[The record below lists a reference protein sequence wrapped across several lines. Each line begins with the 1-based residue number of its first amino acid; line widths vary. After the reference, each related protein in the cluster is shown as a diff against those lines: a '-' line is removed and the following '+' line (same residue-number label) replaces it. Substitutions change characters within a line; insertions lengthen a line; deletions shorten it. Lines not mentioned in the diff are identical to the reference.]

1 MNYENLG
8 VLTFYFAGHR
18 VLLCTHAGLELRDIS
33 EIFLSSPNAE
43 SEPVLKSYGSK
54 SSEQVVLCLLFVV
67 ISDFVYVYM
76 YHGVCVEVRGKF
88 VGVTS
93 LCLRSLGIK
102 LRSSGLRGSS
112 AFTS

>member
-1 MNYENLG
+1 MYYENLG

-54 SSEQVVLCLLFVV
+54 LLSKLYCVYYLLLLVIVCMCTCIMEFVWRSEESLWGSRLSVYAVLEL
-67 ISDFVYVYM
+67 
-76 YHGVCVEVRGKF
+76 
-88 VGVTS
+88 
-93 LCLRSLGIK
+93 
-102 LRSSGLRGSS
+102 SSGHQ
-112 AFTS
+112 A

>member
-33 EIFLSSPNAE
+33 EIFPSSPNAE

-67 ISDFVYVYM
+67 ISDC
-76 YHGVCVEVRGKF
+76 VCVHVSW
-88 VGVTS
+88 S
-93 LCLRSLGIK
+93 LCGGQRKVCGGHVSL
-102 LRSSGLRGSS
+102 STQSWN
-112 AFTS
+112 